1 MDLDSRAQSLL
12 KTLITHHIYD
22 GQPVGSKTLSASSDL
37 DLSPASIRNIMK
49 DLEDA
54 GFVSSPHTSAGRIPT
69 NKGYRLFVDSLVTV
83 QSLDDVEISSLK
95 NQLIASDNKHLISS
109 AANTLSELTK
119 FAGIVMIPKA
129 KKIKYKH
136 IEFIGISERRVLVII
151 ITDDGNV
158 QNSVLYTN
166 HDYDK
171 TSLTEAANYFNKEFS
186 GYSVEEAKKRLMDD
200 LKHMKTNISD
210 LMSSA
215 INSAA
220 DNNDEADNI
229 VMSGQTKLLETVE
242 LSQNVASIR
251 KILEVFEKKS
261 ALLKLL
267 ESSQHA
273 NGIQIFIG
281 EESGYQALDECT
293 VITAP
298 YEADG
303 EVLGILG
310 VIGPTRMAYER
321 VIPIVDITA
330 KLLGNSIK

>member
-12 KTLITHHIYD
+12 KTLITHHIDD

-151 ITDDGNV
+151 VTDDGNV

-186 GYSVEEAKKRLMDD
+186 GYSVEEAKKRLVDD

-281 EESGYQALDECT
+281 EESGYQALDECS

>member
-12 KTLITHHIYD
+12 KSLITHHIDD

-151 ITDDGNV
+151 VTDDGNV

-186 GYSVEEAKKRLMDD
+186 GYSVEEAKKRLVDD

-281 EESGYQALDECT
+281 EESGYQALDECS

>member
-1 MDLDSRAQSLL
+1 
-12 KTLITHHIYD
+12 
-22 GQPVGSKTLSASSDL
+22 
-37 DLSPASIRNIMK
+37 MK

-83 QSLDDVEISSLK
+83 QSLDDIEISSLK

-119 FAGIVMIPKA
+119 FAGIVMIPKV

-136 IEFIGISERRVLVII
+136 IEFIGLSERRVLVII
-151 ITDDGNV
+151 VTDDGNV

-186 GYSVEEAKKRLMDD
+186 GYSVEEAKKRLTDD
-200 LKHMKTNISD
+200 LKHIKINISD

-215 INSAA
+215 INSAT
-220 DNNDEADNI
+220 DNNDEGDNI
-229 VMSGQTKLLETVE
+229 VMSGQTRLLETEE

-267 ESSQHA
+267 ESSHQA

-281 EESGYQALDECT
+281 EESGYQALDECS

>member
-12 KTLITHHIYD
+12 KTLITHHIGD

-281 EESGYQALDECT
+281 EESGYQALDECS

>member
-12 KTLITHHIYD
+12 KTLITHHIDD

-151 ITDDGNV
+151 VTDDGNV

-229 VMSGQTKLLETVE
+229 VMSGQTKLLETEE

-281 EESGYQALDECT
+281 EESGYQALDECS

>member
-12 KTLITHHIYD
+12 KTLITHHIGD

-151 ITDDGNV
+151 VTDDGNV

-186 GYSVEEAKKRLMDD
+186 GCSVEEAKKRLMDD
-200 LKHMKTNISD
+200 LKHIKTNISD

-281 EESGYQALDECT
+281 EESGYQALDECG

>member
-12 KTLITHHIYD
+12 KTLITHHIGD

-151 ITDDGNV
+151 VTDDGNV

-186 GYSVEEAKKRLMDD
+186 GYSVEEAKKRLTDD
-200 LKHMKTNISD
+200 LKHIKINISD

-215 INSAA
+215 INSAT
-220 DNNDEADNI
+220 DNNDEGDNI
-229 VMSGQTKLLETVE
+229 VMSGQTRLLETEE

-281 EESGYQALDECT
+281 EESGYQALDECS

>member
-12 KTLITHHIYD
+12 KTLITHHIGD

-83 QSLDDVEISSLK
+83 QSLDDIEISSLK

-119 FAGIVMIPKA
+119 FAGIVMIPKV

-136 IEFIGISERRVLVII
+136 IEFIGLSERRVLVII
-151 ITDDGNV
+151 VTDDGNV

-186 GYSVEEAKKRLMDD
+186 GYSVEEAKKRLTDD
-200 LKHMKTNISD
+200 LKHIKINISD

-215 INSAA
+215 INSAT
-220 DNNDEADNI
+220 DNNDEGDNI
-229 VMSGQTKLLETVE
+229 IMSGQTRLLETEE

-267 ESSQHA
+267 ESSHQA

-281 EESGYQALDECT
+281 EESGYQALDECS

>member
-12 KTLITHHIYD
+12 KTLITHHIDD

-281 EESGYQALDECT
+281 EESGYQALDECS

>member
-12 KTLITHHIYD
+12 KTLITHHIDD

>member
-1 MDLDSRAQSLL
+1 
-12 KTLITHHIYD
+12 
-22 GQPVGSKTLSASSDL
+22 
-37 DLSPASIRNIMK
+37 
-49 DLEDA
+49 
-54 GFVSSPHTSAGRIPT
+54 AGRIPT

-151 ITDDGNV
+151 VTDDGNV

-186 GYSVEEAKKRLMDD
+186 GCSVEEAKKRLMDD

-281 EESGYQALDECT
+281 EESGYQALDECS

>member
-12 KTLITHHIYD
+12 KTLITHHIGD

-83 QSLDDVEISSLK
+83 QSLDDIEISSLK

-119 FAGIVMIPKA
+119 FAGIVMIPKV

-136 IEFIGISERRVLVII
+136 IEFIGLSERRVLVII
-151 ITDDGNV
+151 VTDDGNV

-186 GYSVEEAKKRLMDD
+186 GYSVEEAKKRLTDD
-200 LKHMKTNISD
+200 LKHIKINISD

-215 INSAA
+215 INSAT
-220 DNNDEADNI
+220 DNNDEGDNI
-229 VMSGQTKLLETVE
+229 VMSGQTRLLETEE

-267 ESSQHA
+267 ESSHQA

-281 EESGYQALDECT
+281 EESGYQALDECS

>member
-12 KTLITHHIYD
+12 KTLITHHIGD

-229 VMSGQTKLLETVE
+229 VMSGQTKLLETEE

-281 EESGYQALDECT
+281 EESGYQALDECS

>member
-12 KTLITHHIYD
+12 KSLITHHIDD

-54 GFVSSPHTSAGRIPT
+54 GFVSSPHTSSARIPT

-166 HDYDK
+166 HDYHK

-220 DNNDEADNI
+220 DNNDEADSNEDLE
-229 VMSGQTKLLETVE
+229 QTIAIAEEFMKQTESIADHCFGIMHTLDNLEIRGLWIFNDADPERLFGVNEDSSWFTFNQLGPEANEYVKKATADLLVPKDNKLDSKTIKH
-242 LSQNVASIR
+242 SQ
-251 KILEVFEKKS
+251 
-261 ALLKLL
+261 
-267 ESSQHA
+267 
-273 NGIQIFIG
+273 
-281 EESGYQALDECT
+281 
-293 VITAP
+293 
-298 YEADG
+298 
-303 EVLGILG
+303 VL
-310 VIGPTRMAYER
+310 
-321 VIPIVDITA
+321 
-330 KLLGNSIK
+330 

>member
-12 KTLITHHIYD
+12 KTLITHHIGD

-151 ITDDGNV
+151 VTDDGNV

-281 EESGYQALDECT
+281 EESGYQALDECS